1 MVNSIRTIQKDY
13 ENYLESL
20 QTEKKNAK
28 KFVSRI
34 DTLAKK
40 NAELGIEVNTEELK
54 LENEIKLEQLD
65 KDIVKVKKVI
75 HRLGKCINIMLD
87 GQIDTEHTDDLT
99 HDERIA
105 LEIEGNQKMVEEYEN
120 EE

>member
-1 MVNSIRTIQKDY
+1 MINSIRTIQKDY

-87 GQIDTEHTDDLT
+87 GQII
-99 HDERIA
+99 DE
-105 LEIEGNQKMVEEYEN
+105 EEQE
-120 EE
+120 